1 MAHRHEVI
9 VVGAGG
15 AGLTAALYAAKEG
28 ADVAVV
34 SKLYPTRSHTGAA
47 QGGIGAALGN
57 VEEDHWEW
65 HMFDTVKGGDYL
77 TDQDAAEVFAKEV
90 IEAVIELEHM
100 GLPFDRLPNGK
111 IAQRRFGGHTK
122 EWGKAPVHRAAH
134 AADRTGHM
142 ILQTLYQQCVKH
154 NITFYNEF
162 HVTDVIIED
171 GVAKG
176 LVALELATGEL
187 HLFEAKAIV
196 IVNQFKAGLLIG
208 VKDGYGVIMVKN
220 EQGRW
225 SLPVLIN
232 AGEASLGLQV
242 GASAIESVYVIT
254 DVNTPRLLFK
264 QRFNIGVDAKAII
277 GPKAAETERYSAE
290 ILRTPMLLYTKSAGL
305 YAGATVKAGHL
316 SRNDKGNFLLY
327 NTKYT
332 MPELLYSDW
341 VQPPAEVQ
349 PLMALVQRLAP

>member
-1 MAHRHEVI
+1 MKKF
-9 VVGAGG
+9 
-15 AGLTAALYAAKEG
+15 LLL
-28 ADVAVV
+28 
-34 SKLYPTRSHTGAA
+34 S
-47 QGGIGAALGN
+47 
-57 VEEDHWEW
+57 
-65 HMFDTVKGGDYL
+65 
-77 TDQDAAEVFAKEV
+77 
-90 IEAVIELEHM
+90 
-100 GLPFDRLPNGK
+100 
-111 IAQRRFGGHTK
+111 
-122 EWGKAPVHRAAH
+122 
-134 AADRTGHM
+134 
-142 ILQTLYQQCVKH
+142 
-154 NITFYNEF
+154 
-162 HVTDVIIED
+162 
-171 GVAKG
+171 
-176 LVALELATGEL
+176 LVALFGAFVVRAEVSRADLVDRIETCEAILEEFQSRRDTAIPAAVL
-187 HLFEAKAIV
+187 RQAKAIV
-196 IVNQFKAGLLIG
+196 IVNQFKAGLLLG

-220 EQGRW
+220 DQGRW

-290 ILRTPMLLYTKSAGL
+290 ILRTPMLLYTKSAGVF
-305 YAGATVKAGHL
+305 AGATVKAGHL